1 MFISEKR
8 EKVFGWGRS
17 TYSNS
22 SVYSCTTIND
32 IHEVVKIATE
42 HGYKISC
49 RGAGRSYGDN
59 TLNDN
64 QIVLD
69 LSRMI
74 EISSWDP
81 TTGIITAE
89 AGASIEKILLHCVP
103 SGWVFPAMP
112 GTRFVTLAGALGNNI
127 HGKNALHRGCI
138 GEHVQSFKVILAD
151 NKLYNCSR
159 AENIGLFYSV
169 ISGLGLLGI
178 IVEVSLQLKKISS
191 YYVDGKASVHNNFS
205 ELVEAYEKIKD
216 KYEYSI
222 AWVDA
227 IKKGENIGRG
237 EINYANFLE
246 DGDYAIR
253 DHKIP
258 KNLFGLIPNDLV
270 PYVAKIF
277 LNTQTMRIV
286 NSLQMKTGNMSSDVQ
301 GKKVSLSKYHYLM
314 DMKFP
319 KYNYFFRHGFFLYQP
334 ILPTENSINGFQDL
348 LKITHKYGFY
358 SVMSAFKAYRQQKE
372 EFLLPF
378 PLDGYSM
385 TMDIPKSSRRIK
397 EQVKMFYEMNDC
409 VIKYGGRIYL
419 GKTPVLNADQFY
431 AMYPK
436 LDEFLSVKGKI
447 DPTSLFESNMYR
459 RIMDINYKDLRAP
472 SIYSI

>member
-1 MFISEKR
+1 MFPEAKNQR
-8 EKVFGWGRS
+8 LYGWGRS
-17 TYSNS
+17 TYSDS
-22 SVYSCTTIND
+22 SVYKTIEID
-32 IHEVVKIATE
+32 EIHKVVEIANERDLRIT
-42 HGYKISC
+42 C

-59 TLNDN
+59 TLNDDHV
-64 QIVLD
+64 VLD
-69 LSRMI
+69 ISGMI
-74 EISSWDP
+74 KIFNWDP
-81 TTGIITAE
+81 NTGVITAE
-89 AGASIEKILLHCVP
+89 AGATIEQILLHCVP
-103 SGWVFPAMP
+103 SGWIFPAMP
-112 GTRFVTLAGALGNNI
+112 GTRYVTLAGALGNNV

-159 AENIGLFYSV
+159 KENTELFFSV

-178 IVEVSLQLKKISS
+178 IVEVSLQLRKISS
-191 YYVDGKASVHNNFS
+191 YYVDGKATSHKSFH
-205 ELVEAYEKIKD
+205 ELVEAYETIKD

-227 IKKGENIGRG
+227 IKKGTGLGRG

-246 DGDYAIR
+246 DGDYTIR

-270 PYVAKIF
+270 PFIAKIL
-277 LNTQTMRIV
+277 LNTQTMKIV
-286 NSLQMKTGNMSSDVQ
+286 NFLQVNTGSMSSDVQ
-301 GKKVSLSKYHYLM
+301 TDKVSLSKYHYLM

-319 KYNYFFRHGFFLYQP
+319 KYNYFFRNGFFLYQP
-334 ILPTENSINGFQDL
+334 ILPTEHSIVGFQEL

-358 SVMSAFKAYRQQKE
+358 SVMSAFKAYREQNE

-378 PLDGYSM
+378 PLEGYSI
-385 TMDIPKSSRRIK
+385 TMDIPKNKNKIQ
-397 EQVKMFYEMNDC
+397 EQVKMFYEMNEC

-419 GKTPVLNADQFY
+419 GKTPVLNSDHFH
-431 AMYPK
+431 AMYPNLNK
-436 LDEFLSVKGKI
+436 FLSIKEKI
-447 DPTSLFESNMYR
+447 DPNNLFESNMYR
-459 RIMDINYKDLRAP
+459 RIMRINHDDLKAP

>member
-1 MFISEKR
+1 MFFNGKKQ
-8 EKVFGWGRS
+8 KVYGWGRS
-17 TYSNS
+17 TYSDS
-22 SVYSCTTIND
+22 SVCKAADIND
-32 IHEVVKIATE
+32 VHEVVDIATE
-42 HGYKISC
+42 RGLRIAC

-59 TLNDN
+59 TLNDD
-64 QIVLD
+64 QVVLD
-69 LSRMI
+69 ISRMS
-74 EISSWDP
+74 EIYHWDP
-81 TTGIITAE
+81 STGIITTA
-89 AGASIEKILLHCVP
+89 AGATIEKILLHCVP

-151 NKLYNCSR
+151 NKLCRCSR
-159 AENIGLFYSV
+159 TENTELFYSV

-191 YYVDGKASVHNNFS
+191 YYVDGKASSHKNFH
-205 ELVEAYEKIKD
+205 ELVEAYETIKD

-227 IKKGENIGRG
+227 IKKGSNLGRG

-246 DGDYAIR
+246 DGDYTIR

-258 KNLFGLIPNDLV
+258 KNLLGLIPNDFV
-270 PYVAKIF
+270 PYIAKVF
-277 LNTQTMRIV
+277 LNTQTMRMV
-286 NSLQMKTGNMSSDVQ
+286 NFLQVKTGNMSSDVQ
-301 GKKVSLSKYHYLM
+301 GEKVSLSKYHYLM

-319 KYNYFFRHGFFLYQP
+319 KYNHFFRYGFFLYQP
-334 ILPTENSINGFQDL
+334 ILPTENSIIGFQDL

-378 PLDGYSM
+378 PLEGYSI
-385 TMDIPKSSRRIK
+385 TMDIPKSRRRIK
-397 EQVKMFYEMNDC
+397 EQVKMFYEMNDR

-419 GKTPVLNADQFY
+419 GKTPVLNSAQFH
-431 AMYPK
+431 AMYPN
-436 LDEFLSVKGKI
+436 LNEFLAIKKKV
-447 DPTSLFESNMYR
+447 DPKNLFESNMYR
-459 RIMDINYKDLRAP
+459 RIMGISHRDLQAP